1 MASGKQIGNYLG
13 RTTSTTISPGPGNA
27 ITLQANVEGT
37 GSGDRGEF
45 TYALTYSVEMEPEA
59 KSGTFS
65 QCGLVNMKDGTR
77 VGFRNQGTWEE
88 SSAGKISNQGTGQLS
103 DGTTYATEFEVDL
116 TTRTWTGKLYESS

>member
-1 MASGKQIGNYLG
+1 MASGKQTGSYLG
-13 RTTSTTISPGPGNA
+13 RTTSTTISPGPGTA

-37 GSGDRGEF
+37 GSLDRGEF

-65 QCGLVNMKDGTR
+65 QCGLVDMKDGTR

-88 SSAGKISNQGTGQLS
+88 SSAGKISNQGSGQVS
-103 DGTTYATEFEVDL
+103 DGTTYADEFEIDL
-116 TTRTWTGKLYESS
+116 ATRTWTGKLYESS

>member
-1 MASGKQIGNYLG
+1 MAQGKQTGDYLG

-37 GSGDRGEF
+37 ASLERGES

-59 KSGTFS
+59 KSGTYS
-65 QCGLVNMKDGTR
+65 QCGVVSMKDGTR
-77 VGFRNQGTWEE
+77 LGFRAQGTWEE
-88 SSAGKISNQGTGQLS
+88 SSAGKISNQGTGQFS

-116 TTRTWTGKLYESS
+116 ATRTWTGKLYESS